1 MEITITPKKSEGVE
15 RLLQVS
21 VPVDAIRAAED
32 KTARRYASNVR
43 LPGFRQGKAP
53 TAMVRKQFAE
63 QIRQETLESLV
74 REAFETVIEREKLQ
88 PISQPHVHDLSFKDG
103 EPLTF
108 ELHVEVKPEIA
119 LSRIDGFRV
128 KRPVKSVSDDDVAS
142 QVEALREQRAT
153 WTPVEDRPLP
163 GDMVTVELAT
173 ADADG
178 VMPDG
183 KEYRLVLGTGQA
195 IAGIE
200 ELVMEA
206 TPGKTVE
213 RMVKWP
219 DDFPDEAQRGK
230 TKLARA
236 LLKDVKRKS
245 LPLVDDA
252 FARESGDFEDVA
264 ALRKTVRDDL
274 QRHAD
279 QDAEA
284 ETRGLLLEQI
294 LSANSFDV
302 PPSWVSQLVDNY
314 AEAYQVP
321 EAERPKFRTEFRTV
335 AEGQVRRDLVV
346 ETLAQRENLAATE
359 KDVDE
364 RIAEMA
370 RTRGS
375 DPGKLYATL
384 QKAGRIREIE
394 RSITEDRVFGW
405 LLSKNQVE

>member
-1 MEITITPKKSEGVE
+1 MEITITPKKTEGVE

-32 KTARRYASNVR
+32 KTARRYATNVR

-53 TAMVRKQFAE
+53 AAMVRKQFAE

-108 ELHVEVKPEIA
+108 ELHVEVRPEVN
-119 LSRIDGFRV
+119 LTRVDGFRV
-128 KRPVKSVSDDDVAS
+128 KRSTKSVSEEDVTN
-142 QVEALREQRAT
+142 QVDALRDQRAT

-178 VMPDG
+178 TMPDG

-206 TPGKTVE
+206 TPGTTVE

-219 DDFPDEAQRGK
+219 DDFPDETQRGR

-245 LPLVDDA
+245 VPPLDDA
-252 FARESGDFEDVA
+252 FARETGDFEDLA
-264 ALRKTVRDDL
+264 ALRKTVREDL

-284 ETRGLLLEQI
+284 ELRGQLLEQI
-294 LSANSFDV
+294 LSANAFDV
-302 PPSWVSQLVDNY
+302 PPSWVSQLIDNY

-321 EAERPKFRTEFRTV
+321 EAERPKFRTEFRPV

-346 ETLAQRENLAATE
+346 ETLAQRESLTATE
-359 KDVDE
+359 KDVDA
-364 RIAEMA
+364 RIGEMA
-370 RTRGS
+370 TTRGA

-405 LLSKNQVE
+405 LLSKNLVE

>member
-1 MEITITPKKSEGVE
+1 MEITITPKKAEGVE

-53 TAMVRKQFAE
+53 AAMVRKQFAE

-108 ELHVEVKPEIA
+108 ELHVEVKPEIT
-119 LSRIDGFRV
+119 LSRVEGFRV
-128 KRPVKSVSDDDVAS
+128 KRPVKSVSDEDVTT
-142 QVEALREQRAT
+142 QVDALRDQRAT

-178 VMPDG
+178 TMPAG

-206 TPGKTVE
+206 TTGKSVE

-245 LPLVDDA
+245 VPPLDDA
-252 FARESGDFEDVA
+252 FAREAGDFEDLA
-264 ALRKTVRDDL
+264 ALRKTVREDL

-284 ETRGLLLEQI
+284 ELRGQLLEQI
-294 LSANSFDV
+294 LSANAFDV
-302 PPSWVSQLVDNY
+302 PPSWVSSLVDNY

-321 EAERPKFRTEFRTV
+321 EAERAKFRTEFRPV

-346 ETLAQRENLAATE
+346 ETLAQRESLTATE
-359 KDVDE
+359 QDVDDK
-364 RIAEMA
+364 IGEMA
-370 RTRGS
+370 KTRGA

-384 QKAGRIREIE
+384 QKAGRIRELE

-405 LLSKNQVE
+405 LLSKNLVE